1 MGEGESS
8 LESRQELRRERTV
21 PFVGSNLSKQ
31 SYIPP
36 DRPIQIL
43 VWSKIILSILPI
55 ASVRMKP
62 RNFIL
67 LRAQYRST
75 LRLDRFSL
83 SLSLFP
89 LHHDAR
95 ASRNEET
102 VQERR
107 CGTKI
112 VRDLN
117 EKRHHR
123 LWTSIAASTRSNV
136 VDVCGCRWKKEVT
149 AFSTYPGKK
158 AAPTTITEGEGGDG
172 EPGFERLS
180 LLRSRWRC
188 SLQLTLSASNQKR
201 PTVRWKVD

>member
-31 SYIPP
+31 SHIPP

-43 VWSKIILSILPI
+43 VWSKIILSTYPSLAYVWNHEILSYFAHNI
-55 ASVRMKP
+55 DRLSVS
-62 RNFIL
+62 I
-67 LRAQYRST
+67 
-75 LRLDRFSL
+75 DSL

-158 AAPTTITEGEGGDG
+158 AAPTTITEGEGRGWW
-172 EPGFERLS
+172 GFERLS